1 MDRED
6 FQINCPFLYARI
18 EPISDGNANS
28 SSPPDQIY
36 LIYQKILNNPRYLQ
50 QPEEHEVNSGEKS
63 ESCCTPREMSCC
75 KVESIVSVDERGQ
88 MVLPKEI
95 REKAKIKAGDKLA
108 VVSMEK
114 DGTICCLSLIKV
126 EELEGMV
133 KSMLGPVMDEVLK
146 R

>member
-1 MDRED
+1 
-6 FQINCPFLYARI
+6 
-18 EPISDGNANS
+18 
-28 SSPPDQIY
+28 
-36 LIYQKILNNPRYLQ
+36 
-50 QPEEHEVNSGEKS
+50 
-63 ESCCTPREMSCC
+63 MSCC